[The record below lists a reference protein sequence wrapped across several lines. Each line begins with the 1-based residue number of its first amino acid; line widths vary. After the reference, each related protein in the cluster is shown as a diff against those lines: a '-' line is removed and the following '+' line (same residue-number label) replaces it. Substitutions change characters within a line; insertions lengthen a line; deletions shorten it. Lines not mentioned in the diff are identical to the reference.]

1 MRQPQGMYRCSSVAS
16 KGRARRRVC
25 RAPRCRPST
34 GRIPDRDRTFWGV
47 AVPVVSGARGR
58 RGDPLTPV
66 PPGHPATR
74 QWTNSG
80 HRISDIAIRY
90 RRRAP
95 GGTRTRPLAAVN
107 AFGSQSRK

>member
-25 RAPRCRPST
+25 RAPRCRHGCRPST
-34 GRIPDRDRTFWGV
+34 GRIPDRDRTCGDV

-80 HRISDIAIRY
+80 HRITDIAYPLLIRY

-95 GGTRTRPLAAVN
+95 GGTVGLARS
-107 AFGSQSRK
+107 G